1 VEGKSKEEV
10 KDARAAARLAVTLT
24 RAEAR
29 DAWYAL
35 IARGKRT
42 LSGEGRGLVGP
53 AADILHPDMNMA
65 MC

>member
-1 VEGKSKEEV
+1 MAEWHDAIRQKQQGVAVAGKSKEEV

-42 LSGEGRGLVGP
+42 LSGKGGV
-53 AADILHPDMNMA
+53 
-65 MC
+65 